1 MLIFSDFIFMIK
13 KRKLLQFLL
22 NPTRPIE
29 LFDIFVLNFNF
40 LKNAESRKT

>member
-1 MLIFSDFIFMIK
+1 MLIFSAFTFKIK
-13 KRKLLQFLL
+13 KRKLLQFLV
-22 NPTRPIE
+22 NPTLSIE